1 MQKLSKYAS
10 YPMAYEFEIDMKYFQ
25 AVSIPSIKMKEK
37 MMSLK
42 QNIKSEIQTKKIFP
56 CF

>member
-1 MQKLSKYAS
+1 
-10 YPMAYEFEIDMKYFQ
+10 MAYEFEIDVKYFQ
-25 AVSIPSIKMKEK
+25 GVSIPSIIKMKEK

-56 CF
+56 GFQPSSV

>member
-1 MQKLSKYAS
+1 
-10 YPMAYEFEIDMKYFQ
+10 MAYEFEIDMKYFQ

-42 QNIKSEIQTKKIFP
+42 QNIKSEIQTKKITEANG
-56 CF
+56 